1 MKDIRYNDPL
11 QLGACVLLSSQ
22 ELLPAQL
29 EQLYNPHHLS
39 ETKVS
44 HGKRQL
50 GLPIRYVALA
60 RVGSVKP
67 CRGNNSNTV
76 HASEPRVRH
85 GPTETPLSRLEF
97 VRQSRYWHRPLVW
110 WQPQWQTWQD
120 TLSQGGI
127 LQNRT

>member
-76 HASEPRVRH
+76 HRH
-85 GPTETPLSRLEF
+85 LNHEYDM
-97 VRQSRYWHRPLVW
+97 VRQKPRCLVW
-110 WQPQWQTWQD
+110 N
-120 TLSQGGI
+120 LCGKVVMA
-127 LQNRT
+127 